1 MPSRRPRRAPSRRAH
16 RRTLHAGLL
25 ALAGSAALATGA
37 AAAPVEPPTL
47 LAAGSRGPA
56 VGEIQRALHVHPSS
70 HFDPSTRRAV
80 VRFQRRHHLLVD
92 GVIGAQTW
100 DALFHIPYVPAAVTA
115 APSIAAPSTASS
127 GGGYTI
133 PSGIVQCESGG
144 NYSAVNPSSGAG
156 GAYQILPS
164 TWQAYGGQGL
174 PENAPPAEQDRI
186 AAAIYANQGASAWTC

>member
-1 MPSRRPRRAPSRRAH
+1 MPSRRPRRALSRRAH
-16 RRTLHAGLL
+16 KRPALAGLL
-25 ALAGSAALATGA
+25 ALAGAGALAAGA

-56 VGEIQRALHVHPSS
+56 VGEVQRALHVHPSGD
-70 HFDPSTRRAV
+70 FDRSTRRAV

-100 DALFHIPYVPAAVTA
+100 DALFDIPYVPAAA
-115 APSIAAPSTASS
+115 APAAST
-127 GGGYTI
+127 GYTI